1 MKNFFDIHDDEFW
14 NWTPMYIPRPKKWA
28 FVLQWWQKLTSALSN
43 YSWGG
48 GWPKLWIDRHAQ
60 IESMQD
66 HSSYN
71 RMRLRRNANSSMKT
85 PKQISVFLE
94 KFRFLHIM
102 PCVNNGHESE
112 APPRNKTRL
121 WMKHGNGL
129 TTVGDGFSVPSES
142 YSYQISSSLKRD
154 KLKWVGDMFTWA
166 RVYMFMSHGIMRP
179 PTNRHR

>member
-1 MKNFFDIHDDEFW
+1 MKNFFDMHDDEFW
-14 NWTPMYIPRPKKWA
+14 NWIPMYIPQPKKWA

-71 RMRLRRNANSSMKT
+71 RMRLRRMQTQAWKHQNKDPFSWKNY
-85 PKQISVFLE
+85 
-94 KFRFLHIM
+94 RFLHIM

-142 YSYQISSSLKRD
+142 YSYQIWSSLKRD
-154 KLKWVGDMFTWA
+154 KLNWVGDMFTWA

>member
-1 MKNFFDIHDDEFW
+1 MMTNFETALPCTYH
-14 NWTPMYIPRPKKWA
+14 NPKKLA

-85 PKQISVFLE
+85 PKQRSVFLE